1 MIYRNIN
8 GKIELI
14 PEAIRL
20 VPVFDSLS
28 EKQIRFLI
36 IAYDY
41 TGSPFKM
48 KPEDYRIDMAEKITG
63 LKKKDIPESIKEEFI
78 SCIYDMKRERKQM
91 FQRKLISLQRD
102 FETETNTTKLKESAT
117 IMGFIENKID
127 EMDNEIIREEEMNVI
142 LKGDRSLSFLEKMIR
157 NRKLYNIEKKNKEK
171 VNDEL

>member
-8 GKIELI
+8 GRIELI
-14 PEAIRL
+14 PEAIGL
-20 VPVFDSLS
+20 VPTFNTLT
-28 EKQIRFLI
+28 EQQIKFLI

-41 TGSPFKM
+41 TGSPYKM

-63 LKKKDIPESIKEEFI
+63 LKKKDIPEHVKEEFI

-102 FETETNTTKLKESAT
+102 FETETNTSKLKDSAT

-127 EMDNEIIREEEMNVI
+127 DMDKEIIREEEMNVI
-142 LKGDRSLSFLEKMIR
+142 LKGERSLSFLERMIR
-157 NRKLYNIEKKNKEK
+157 SRKLYNIEKKSKEK
-171 VNDEL
+171 VNDSL